1 MNPGSYYLYEYESC
15 CRRRNLGFLQ
25 ISPHGYS
32 YLLTLHVKNLPI
44 IPGEQL
50 EVHAFI
56 LENQTLTGSPV
67 ALLQCSGQN
76 LSTQL
81 VISGERFPHKRT
93 LKHID
98 GFIIFSITQNR
109 PQHWIAS
116 AVPLPDFYSFSDC
129 SLSTEE
135 ALSSEPENPS
145 LSEEAAITE
154 EIVSETVSEAALSDA
169 SIDDTSIDAAST
181 EETPTEEAPTEE
193 APTVVTPTV
202 VTPTE
207 ETAIQDASIQARKI
221 THAEISTLPRRFWP
235 LANNS
240 FLLHGCHNY
249 HHLLLVKE
257 KDHLWLG
264 VPGLYDPREA
274 HMANLFG
281 FPQFTSSYISILEL
295 TEDECENSESFGHWC
310 RYLM

>member
-25 ISPHGYS
+25 ISSHNYS

-44 IPGEQL
+44 VPGEQL

-56 LENQTLTGSPV
+56 LENQTLIGSPV

-109 PQHWIAS
+109 SQHWIAS

-135 ALSSEPENPS
+135 ILSSEPENPS
-145 LSEEAAITE
+145 LSEESLITE
-154 EIVSETVSEAALSDA
+154 DTVSETVSEAALSDA
-169 SIDDTSIDAAST
+169 SIDAAST
-181 EETPTEEAPTEE
+181 EEVPTE
-193 APTVVTPTV
+193 
-202 VTPTE
+202 
-207 ETAIQDASIQARKI
+207 DASIQARKI

-249 HHLLLVKE
+249 HHLLLIKE

>member
-25 ISPHGYS
+25 ISSHNYS

-44 IPGEQL
+44 VPGEQL

-67 ALLQCSGQN
+67 ALLQCSSQN

-135 ALSSEPENPS
+135 SLSSEPENPS
-145 LSEEAAITE
+145 LSEESLITE
-154 EIVSETVSEAALSDA
+154 DTVSETVSEAALSDA
-169 SIDDTSIDAAST
+169 SIDAAST
-181 EETPTEEAPTEE
+181 EEIPTEVTPTE
-193 APTVVTPTV
+193 VTPTE

-249 HHLLLVKE
+249 HHLLLIKE

>member
-25 ISPHGYS
+25 ISSHNYS

-44 IPGEQL
+44 VPGEQL

-109 PQHWIAS
+109 SQHWIDS
-116 AVPLPDFYSFSDC
+116 AVPLRDFYSFSDC

-135 ALSSEPENPS
+135 SLSSEPENPS
-145 LSEEAAITE
+145 LSEESLITE
-154 EIVSETVSEAALSDA
+154 DTVSETVSKAALSDA
-169 SIDDTSIDAAST
+169 SIDAAST
-181 EETPTEEAPTEE
+181 EEIPTE
-193 APTVVTPTV
+193 

-249 HHLLLVKE
+249 HHLLLIKE

>member
-25 ISPHGYS
+25 ISSHNYS

-44 IPGEQL
+44 VPGEQL
-50 EVHAFI
+50 EVYAFI

-135 ALSSEPENPS
+135 ILSSEPENPS
-145 LSEEAAITE
+145 LSEEATITE
-154 EIVSETVSEAALSDA
+154 DIVSETVSEAALSDA
-169 SIDDTSIDAAST
+169 SIDAAST
-181 EETPTEEAPTEE
+181 EEVPTE
-193 APTVVTPTV
+193 VTT
-202 VTPTE
+202 TE

-249 HHLLLVKE
+249 HHLLLIKE

>member
-135 ALSSEPENPS
+135 ILSSEPENPS
-145 LSEEAAITE
+145 LSEESLITE
-154 EIVSETVSEAALSDA
+154 DTVSETVSEAALSDA
-169 SIDDTSIDAAST
+169 SIDAAS
-181 EETPTEEAPTEE
+181 TEEAPTE
-193 APTVVTPTV
+193 

>member
-25 ISPHGYS
+25 ISSHNYS

-44 IPGEQL
+44 VPGEQL

-135 ALSSEPENPS
+135 SLSSEPENPS
-145 LSEEAAITE
+145 LSEEATITE
-154 EIVSETVSEAALSDA
+154 DIVSETVSEAALSDA
-169 SIDDTSIDAAST
+169 SIDAAST
-181 EETPTEEAPTEE
+181 EEVPTE
-193 APTVVTPTV
+193 

-249 HHLLLVKE
+249 HHLLLIKE

-281 FPQFTSSYISILEL
+281 FPQFTSSYISILKL

>member
-44 IPGEQL
+44 VPGEQL

-116 AVPLPDFYSFSDC
+116 AVPLPNFYSFSDC

-135 ALSSEPENPS
+135 ALSSEPEDSS
-145 LSEEAAITE
+145 LSEAAVITE
-154 EIVSETVSEAALSDA
+154 EIVSETVSEATLSDASIDDA

-181 EETPTEEAPTEE
+181 E
-193 APTVVTPTV
+193 

-207 ETAIQDASIQARKI
+207 ETAIQDASIQDDSIQARKI

-249 HHLLLVKE
+249 HHLLLIKE

>member
-25 ISPHGYS
+25 ISSHNYS

-44 IPGEQL
+44 VPGEQL

-67 ALLQCSGQN
+67 ALLQCSSQN

-98 GFIIFSITQNR
+98 GFIIFSITKNR
-109 PQHWIAS
+109 SQHWIAS

-135 ALSSEPENPS
+135 SLSSEPENPS
-145 LSEEAAITE
+145 LSEESLITE
-154 EIVSETVSEAALSDA
+154 DTVSETVSEAALSDA
-169 SIDDTSIDAAST
+169 SIDAAST
-181 EETPTEEAPTEE
+181 EEVPTE
-193 APTVVTPTV
+193 

-207 ETAIQDASIQARKI
+207 ETAIQDATIQARKI

-249 HHLLLVKE
+249 HHLLLIKE

-281 FPQFTSSYISILEL
+281 FPQFTSSYISILGL

>member
-25 ISPHGYS
+25 ISSHNYS

-44 IPGEQL
+44 VPGEQL

-98 GFIIFSITQNR
+98 GCMIFSITKNR
-109 PQHWIAS
+109 SQHWIAS
-116 AVPLPDFYSFSDC
+116 SVPLPDFYSFSDC

-135 ALSSEPENPS
+135 SLSSEPENPS
-145 LSEEAAITE
+145 LSEESLITE
-154 EIVSETVSEAALSDA
+154 DTVSETVSEAALSDA
-169 SIDDTSIDAAST
+169 SIDAAST
-181 EETPTEEAPTEE
+181 EEVPTE
-193 APTVVTPTV
+193 

-249 HHLLLVKE
+249 HHLLLIKE

>member
-129 SLSTEE
+129 SLSTE
-135 ALSSEPENPS
+135 
-145 LSEEAAITE
+145 
-154 EIVSETVSEAALSDA
+154 
-169 SIDDTSIDAAST
+169 
-181 EETPTEEAPTEE
+181 
-193 APTVVTPTV
+193 
-202 VTPTE
+202 
-207 ETAIQDASIQARKI
+207 K
-221 THAEISTLPRRFWP
+221 
-235 LANNS
+235 S
-240 FLLHGCHNY
+240 F
-249 HHLLLVKE
+249 
-257 KDHLWLG
+257 
-264 VPGLYDPREA
+264 
-274 HMANLFG
+274 
-281 FPQFTSSYISILEL
+281 IL
-295 TEDECENSESFGHWC
+295 
-310 RYLM
+310 

>member
-25 ISPHGYS
+25 ISPHDYS

-98 GFIIFSITQNR
+98 GFIIFSITQKR

-135 ALSSEPENPS
+135 ALSSEPEDPS
-145 LSEEAAITE
+145 LSEAAVITE
-154 EIVSETVSEAALSDA
+154 DTVSDA
-169 SIDDTSIDAAST
+169 SIDTAST
-181 EETPTEEAPTEE
+181 DETPTE
-193 APTVVTPTV
+193 

-207 ETAIQDASIQARKI
+207 ETAIQDASIHDASIQAKKI

-249 HHLLLVKE
+249 HHLLLIKE

-274 HMANLFG
+274 HVANLFG

>member
-25 ISPHGYS
+25 ISSHNYS

-44 IPGEQL
+44 VPGEQL

-56 LENQTLTGSPV
+56 LENQTLTSSPV

-98 GFIIFSITQNR
+98 GFIIFSITKNR
-109 PQHWIAS
+109 SQHWIAS
-116 AVPLPDFYSFSDC
+116 SVPLPDFYSFSDC

-135 ALSSEPENPS
+135 ILSSEPENPS
-145 LSEEAAITE
+145 LSEEATITE
-154 EIVSETVSEAALSDA
+154 DIVSETVSEAALSDA
-169 SIDDTSIDAAST
+169 SIDAAST
-181 EETPTEEAPTEE
+181 EEVPTE
-193 APTVVTPTV
+193 

-207 ETAIQDASIQARKI
+207 ETAIQDTSIQARKI

-249 HHLLLVKE
+249 HHLLLIKE

>member
-25 ISPHGYS
+25 ISSHNYS

-44 IPGEQL
+44 VPGEQL

-98 GFIIFSITQNR
+98 GFIIFSITKNR
-109 PQHWIAS
+109 SQHWIAS
-116 AVPLPDFYSFSDC
+116 SVPLPDFYSFSDC

-135 ALSSEPENPS
+135 SLSSEPENPS
-145 LSEEAAITE
+145 LSEEATITE
-154 EIVSETVSEAALSDA
+154 DIVSETVSEAALSDA
-169 SIDDTSIDAAST
+169 SIDAAST
-181 EETPTEEAPTEE
+181 EEVPTE
-193 APTVVTPTV
+193 

-207 ETAIQDASIQARKI
+207 KTAIQDTSIQARKI

-249 HHLLLVKE
+249 HHLLLIKE

>member
-25 ISPHGYS
+25 ISSHNYS

-44 IPGEQL
+44 VPGEQL
-50 EVHAFI
+50 EVYAFI

-109 PQHWIAS
+109 SHHWIAS

-135 ALSSEPENPS
+135 SLSSEPENPS
-145 LSEEAAITE
+145 LSEESLITE
-154 EIVSETVSEAALSDA
+154 DTVSETVSEAALSDA
-169 SIDDTSIDAAST
+169 SIDAAST
-181 EETPTEEAPTEE
+181 EEVPTE
-193 APTVVTPTV
+193 

-207 ETAIQDASIQARKI
+207 ETAIQDTSIQARKI

-249 HHLLLVKE
+249 HHLLLIKE

-295 TEDECENSESFGHWC
+295 TEDEYENSESFGHWC

>member
-25 ISPHGYS
+25 ISSHNYS

-44 IPGEQL
+44 VPGEQL
-50 EVHAFI
+50 EVYAFI
-56 LENQTLTGSPV
+56 LENQTLIGSPV

-98 GFIIFSITQNR
+98 GFIIFSITKNR
-109 PQHWIAS
+109 SQHWIAS
-116 AVPLPDFYSFSDC
+116 SVPLPDFYSFSDC

-135 ALSSEPENPS
+135 SLSSEPENPS
-145 LSEEAAITE
+145 LSEESLITE
-154 EIVSETVSEAALSDA
+154 DTVSETVSEAALSDA
-169 SIDDTSIDAAST
+169 SIDAAST
-181 EETPTEEAPTEE
+181 EEVPTE
-193 APTVVTPTV
+193 

-249 HHLLLVKE
+249 HHLLLIKE

>member
-25 ISPHGYS
+25 ISSHNYS

-44 IPGEQL
+44 VPGEQL

-135 ALSSEPENPS
+135 SLSSEPENPS
-145 LSEEAAITE
+145 LSEEATIPEDT
-154 EIVSETVSEAALSDA
+154 VSETVSEAALSDA
-169 SIDDTSIDAAST
+169 SIDAAST
-181 EETPTEEAPTEE
+181 EEVPTE
-193 APTVVTPTV
+193 

-295 TEDECENSESFGHWC
+295 TEDECENSKSFGHWC

>member
-1 MNPGSYYLYEYESC
+1 MLKIFRLS
-15 CRRRNLGFLQ
+15 
-25 ISPHGYS
+25 
-32 YLLTLHVKNLPI
+32 
-44 IPGEQL
+44 
-50 EVHAFI
+50 
-56 LENQTLTGSPV
+56 LENSWKSMHLFSKIKHLQVLRLHFFSALVRTYPHNWSFPGNVFHIKELLNTLMGS
-67 ALLQCSGQN
+67 L
-76 LSTQL
+76 
-81 VISGERFPHKRT
+81 
-93 LKHID
+93 
-98 GFIIFSITQNR
+98 FSPSQNR
-109 PQHWIAS
+109 SQHWIAS

-135 ALSSEPENPS
+135 SLSSEPENPS
-145 LSEEAAITE
+145 LSEESLITE
-154 EIVSETVSEAALSDA
+154 DTVSETVSKAALSDA
-169 SIDDTSIDAAST
+169 SIDAAST
-181 EETPTEEAPTEE
+181 EEIPTE
-193 APTVVTPTV
+193 

-249 HHLLLVKE
+249 HHLLLIKE

>member
-25 ISPHGYS
+25 ISSHNYS

-44 IPGEQL
+44 VPGEQL

-93 LKHID
+93 LKQID
-98 GFIIFSITQNR
+98 GFIIFSITKNR
-109 PQHWIAS
+109 SQHWIAS

-135 ALSSEPENPS
+135 ILSSEPENPS
-145 LSEEAAITE
+145 LSEEATITE
-154 EIVSETVSEAALSDA
+154 DIVSETVSEAALSDA
-169 SIDDTSIDAAST
+169 SIDDTSTD
-181 EETPTEEAPTEE
+181 EAPTE
-193 APTVVTPTV
+193 VTT
-202 VTPTE
+202 
-207 ETAIQDASIQARKI
+207 IQDTSIQARKI

-249 HHLLLVKE
+249 HHLLLIKE

>member
-25 ISPHGYS
+25 ISSHNYS

-44 IPGEQL
+44 VPGEQL

-93 LKHID
+93 LKHTD
-98 GFIIFSITQNR
+98 GFIIFSITKNR
-109 PQHWIAS
+109 SQHWIAS

-135 ALSSEPENPS
+135 SLSSEPENPF
-145 LSEEAAITE
+145 LSEESLITE
-154 EIVSETVSEAALSDA
+154 DTVSETVSEAALSDA
-169 SIDDTSIDAAST
+169 SIDAAST
-181 EETPTEEAPTEE
+181 EEVPTE
-193 APTVVTPTV
+193 

-207 ETAIQDASIQARKI
+207 ETAIQDATIQARKI

-249 HHLLLVKE
+249 HHLLLIKE

-281 FPQFTSSYISILEL
+281 FPQFTSSYISILGL

-310 RYLM
+310 RYLL

>member
-25 ISPHGYS
+25 ISSHNYS

-44 IPGEQL
+44 VPGEQL

-135 ALSSEPENPS
+135 ILSSEPENPS
-145 LSEEAAITE
+145 LSEEATITE
-154 EIVSETVSEAALSDA
+154 DTVSETVSEAALSDA
-169 SIDDTSIDAAST
+169 SIDAAST
-181 EETPTEEAPTEE
+181 EEVPTE
-193 APTVVTPTV
+193 

-249 HHLLLVKE
+249 HHLLLIKE

>member
-25 ISPHGYS
+25 ISSHNYS

-44 IPGEQL
+44 VPGEQL

-135 ALSSEPENPS
+135 SLSSEPENPS
-145 LSEEAAITE
+145 LSEEATITE
-154 EIVSETVSEAALSDA
+154 DIVSETVSEAALSDA
-169 SIDDTSIDAAST
+169 SIDAAST
-181 EETPTEEAPTEE
+181 EEVPTE
-193 APTVVTPTV
+193 

-207 ETAIQDASIQARKI
+207 ETAIQDTSIQARKI

-249 HHLLLVKE
+249 HHLLLIKE
-257 KDHLWLG
+257 KGHLWLG

>member
-25 ISPHGYS
+25 ISSHNYS

-44 IPGEQL
+44 VPGEQL

-135 ALSSEPENPS
+135 ILSSEPENPS
-145 LSEEAAITE
+145 LSEEATITE
-154 EIVSETVSEAALSDA
+154 DIVSETVSEAALSDA
-169 SIDDTSIDAAST
+169 SIDAAST
-181 EETPTEEAPTEE
+181 EEVPTE
-193 APTVVTPTV
+193 

-249 HHLLLVKE
+249 HHLLLIKE

-295 TEDECENSESFGHWC
+295 TEDECENSKSFGHWC

>member
-25 ISPHGYS
+25 ISSHNYS

-44 IPGEQL
+44 VPGEQL

-109 PQHWIAS
+109 SQHWIAS

-135 ALSSEPENPS
+135 SLSSEPETPS
-145 LSEEAAITE
+145 LSEESLITE
-154 EIVSETVSEAALSDA
+154 DTVSITVSDAALSDA
-169 SIDDTSIDAAST
+169 SIDAAST
-181 EETPTEEAPTEE
+181 E
-193 APTVVTPTV
+193 

-249 HHLLLVKE
+249 HHLLLIKE

-281 FPQFTSSYISILEL
+281 FPQFTSSYISILEH
-295 TEDECENSESFGHWC
+295 TEDE
-310 RYLM
+310 

>member
-25 ISPHGYS
+25 ISSHNYS

-44 IPGEQL
+44 VPGEQL

-56 LENQTLTGSPV
+56 LENQTLIGSPV

-135 ALSSEPENPS
+135 SLSSEPENPS
-145 LSEEAAITE
+145 LSEESLITE
-154 EIVSETVSEAALSDA
+154 DTVSETVSETSLSDA
-169 SIDDTSIDAAST
+169 SIDAAST
-181 EETPTEEAPTEE
+181 EEVPTEEVPTEE
-193 APTVVTPTV
+193 VPTE

-249 HHLLLVKE
+249 HHLLLIKE

-295 TEDECENSESFGHWC
+295 TEEECENSESFGHWC

>member
-15 CRRRNLGFLQ
+15 HRRRNLGFLQ
-25 ISPHGYS
+25 ISPHDYS

-135 ALSSEPENPS
+135 ILSSEPENPS
-145 LSEEAAITE
+145 ISEEAVITE
-154 EIVSETVSEAALSDA
+154 EIVSEAVSEAALSDA

-181 EETPTEEAPTEE
+181 EEA
-193 APTVVTPTV
+193 PTV

>member
-109 PQHWIAS
+109 SQHWIAS

-129 SLSTEE
+129 SLSTQEI
-135 ALSSEPENPS
+135 LSSEPENPS

-154 EIVSETVSEAALSDA
+154 EIVSETVSEAALSNA
-169 SIDDTSIDAAST
+169 SIDAAST
-181 EETPTEEAPTEE
+181 EEAPTE
-193 APTVVTPTV
+193 

-207 ETAIQDASIQARKI
+207 ETAIQDDSIQDASIHDASIQAKKI

-295 TEDECENSESFGHWC
+295 TEDECENSESFGHLC

>member
-44 IPGEQL
+44 VPGEQL

-98 GFIIFSITQNR
+98 GFIIFSISQNR

-135 ALSSEPENPS
+135 NLSSEPENPS
-145 LSEEAAITE
+145 LSEEAIIAEDT
-154 EIVSETVSEAALSDA
+154 VSETVSEAALSD
-169 SIDDTSIDAAST
+169 TSIDAAST
-181 EETPTEEAPTEE
+181 EEAPTE
-193 APTVVTPTV
+193 ATS
-202 VTPTE
+202 
-207 ETAIQDASIQARKI
+207 IQDTSIQARKI

-249 HHLLLVKE
+249 HHLLLIKE

-274 HMANLFG
+274 HVANLFG

>member
-25 ISPHGYS
+25 ISSHNYS

-44 IPGEQL
+44 VPGEQL

-98 GFIIFSITQNR
+98 GFIIFSITKNR
-109 PQHWIAS
+109 SQHWIAS
-116 AVPLPDFYSFSDC
+116 SVPLPDFYSFSDC

-135 ALSSEPENPS
+135 SLSSEPENPS
-145 LSEEAAITE
+145 LSEESLITE
-154 EIVSETVSEAALSDA
+154 DTVSETVSEAVLSDA
-169 SIDDTSIDAAST
+169 SIDAAST
-181 EETPTEEAPTEE
+181 EEVPTE
-193 APTVVTPTV
+193 

-235 LANNS
+235 LSNNS

-264 VPGLYDPREA
+264 VPGLYDPKEA
-274 HMANLFG
+274 QVANLFG

>member
-25 ISPHGYS
+25 ISSNNYS

-44 IPGEQL
+44 VPGEQL

-98 GFIIFSITQNR
+98 GFIIFSITKNR
-109 PQHWIAS
+109 SQHWIAS
-116 AVPLPDFYSFSDC
+116 SVPLPDFYSFSDC

-135 ALSSEPENPS
+135 ILSSEPENPS
-145 LSEEAAITE
+145 LSEESLITE
-154 EIVSETVSEAALSDA
+154 DTVSETVSEAALSDA
-169 SIDDTSIDAAST
+169 SIDAAST
-181 EETPTEEAPTEE
+181 EEVPTE
-193 APTVVTPTV
+193 

-249 HHLLLVKE
+249 HHLLLIKE

>member
-25 ISPHGYS
+25 ISSHNYS

-44 IPGEQL
+44 VPGEQL
-50 EVHAFI
+50 EVYAFI

-135 ALSSEPENPS
+135 ILSSEPENPS
-145 LSEEAAITE
+145 LSEESLITE
-154 EIVSETVSEAALSDA
+154 DTVSETVSEAALSDA
-169 SIDDTSIDAAST
+169 SIDAAST
-181 EETPTEEAPTEE
+181 EEVPTE
-193 APTVVTPTV
+193 

-249 HHLLLVKE
+249 HHLLLIKE

>member
-25 ISPHGYS
+25 ISSHNYS

-44 IPGEQL
+44 VPGEQL

-81 VISGERFPHKRT
+81 VISEELFPHKRT
-93 LKHID
+93 LKNID
-98 GFIIFSITQNR
+98 GFISFSITKNR
-109 PQHWIAS
+109 SPHWIAS

-135 ALSSEPENPS
+135 SLSSEPENPS
-145 LSEEAAITE
+145 LSEESLITE
-154 EIVSETVSEAALSDA
+154 DTVSETVSEAALSDA
-169 SIDDTSIDAAST
+169 SIDAAST
-181 EETPTEEAPTEE
+181 EEVPTE
-193 APTVVTPTV
+193 

-249 HHLLLVKE
+249 HHLLLIKE

>member
-25 ISPHGYS
+25 ISSHNYS

-44 IPGEQL
+44 VPGEQL

-98 GFIIFSITQNR
+98 GFIIFSITKNR
-109 PQHWIAS
+109 SQHWIAS

-135 ALSSEPENPS
+135 SLSSEPENPS
-145 LSEEAAITE
+145 LSEESLITE
-154 EIVSETVSEAALSDA
+154 DTVSETVSEAALSDA
-169 SIDDTSIDAAST
+169 SIDAAST
-181 EETPTEEAPTEE
+181 EE
-193 APTVVTPTV
+193 V
-202 VTPTE
+202 PTE
-207 ETAIQDASIQARKI
+207 ETAIQDATIQARKI

-249 HHLLLVKE
+249 HHLLLIKE

-281 FPQFTSSYISILEL
+281 FPQFTSSYISILGL

>member
-25 ISPHGYS
+25 ISSHNYS

-44 IPGEQL
+44 VPGEQL

-135 ALSSEPENPS
+135 SLSSEPENPS
-145 LSEEAAITE
+145 LSEEATITE
-154 EIVSETVSEAALSDA
+154 DIVSETVSEAALSDA
-169 SIDDTSIDAAST
+169 SIDDTSTD
-181 EETPTEEAPTEE
+181 EAPTE
-193 APTVVTPTV
+193 VTT
-202 VTPTE
+202 
-207 ETAIQDASIQARKI
+207 IQDTSIQARKI

-249 HHLLLVKE
+249 HHLLLIKE

>member
-25 ISPHGYS
+25 ISSHNYS

-44 IPGEQL
+44 VPEEQL
-50 EVHAFI
+50 EVYAFI

-135 ALSSEPENPS
+135 ILSSEPENPS
-145 LSEEAAITE
+145 ISEEAIITE
-154 EIVSETVSEAALSDA
+154 DTVSETVSEAALSDA
-169 SIDDTSIDAAST
+169 SIDAAST
-181 EETPTEEAPTEE
+181 EEVPTE
-193 APTVVTPTV
+193 

-249 HHLLLVKE
+249 HHLLLIKE

>member
-25 ISPHGYS
+25 ISSHNYS

-44 IPGEQL
+44 VPGEQL

-56 LENQTLTGSPV
+56 LENQTLIGSPV

-109 PQHWIAS
+109 SQHWIAS
-116 AVPLPDFYSFSDC
+116 AVSLPDFYSFSDC

-135 ALSSEPENPS
+135 SLSSEPENPS
-145 LSEEAAITE
+145 LSEESLITE
-154 EIVSETVSEAALSDA
+154 DTVSEAVSEAALSDA
-169 SIDDTSIDAAST
+169 SIDAAST
-181 EETPTEEAPTEE
+181 EEVPTE
-193 APTVVTPTV
+193 

-249 HHLLLVKE
+249 HHLLLIKE

>member
-15 CRRRNLGFLQ
+15 CRPRNLGFLQ
-25 ISPHGYS
+25 ISSHNYS

-44 IPGEQL
+44 VPGEQL

-135 ALSSEPENPS
+135 SLSSEPENPS
-145 LSEEAAITE
+145 LSEESLITE
-154 EIVSETVSEAALSDA
+154 DTVSETLSEAALSDA
-169 SIDDTSIDAAST
+169 SIDTASTKEVATEVTPT
-181 EETPTEEAPTEE
+181 EETPTE
-193 APTVVTPTV
+193 
-202 VTPTE
+202 
-207 ETAIQDASIQARKI
+207 DASIQARKI

-249 HHLLLVKE
+249 HHLLLIKE

>member
-1 MNPGSYYLYEYESC
+1 M
-15 CRRRNLGFLQ
+15 
-25 ISPHGYS
+25 
-32 YLLTLHVKNLPI
+32 
-44 IPGEQL
+44 

-56 LENQTLTGSPV
+56 LENQTLIGSPV

-109 PQHWIAS
+109 SQHWIAS

-135 ALSSEPENPS
+135 SLSSEPENPS
-145 LSEEAAITE
+145 LSEESLITE
-154 EIVSETVSEAALSDA
+154 DTVSETVSEAALSDA
-169 SIDDTSIDAAST
+169 SIDIAST
-181 EETPTEEAPTEE
+181 EEVPTE
-193 APTVVTPTV
+193 

-207 ETAIQDASIQARKI
+207 KTAIQDASIQARKI

-249 HHLLLVKE
+249 HHLLLIKE